1 VKTILIILLTLALAA
16 AAFFTRPSQ
25 ADFDAYVKSQ
35 LPDQPRGFW
44 DKVLNKKPA
53 SERFLDGCAFKDRF
67 VYVQVEK
74 DGQVIYT
81 GAFDHFFA
89 HGTPI
94 VKTKQD
100 EQDDPKRSD
109 DNPKSVVTQ
118 TE

>member
-1 VKTILIILLTLALAA
+1 MKTILIILLLIALSA

-25 ADFDAYVKSQ
+25 GDFNAYVKGQ
-35 LPDQPRGFW
+35 IPDKPRGFW
-44 DKVLNKKPA
+44 DKVLNRKPD
-53 SERFLDGCAFKDRF
+53 SEQFLDGCTFKDRF

-81 GAFDHFFA
+81 GAFDHWFA

-94 VKTKQD
+94 
-100 EQDDPKRSD
+100 PKAERDNNEERNRSD
-109 DNPKSVVTQ
+109 EAKSVVTQ